1 MIVTEIYPSREPKQD
16 FSSAEVVSGMPHPS
30 VRFIASFEK
39 ITEYLLKHLRK
50 NDVLLVLSAG
60 DADQI
65 SAKVLAGL

>member
-1 MIVTEIYPSREPKQD
+1 MKY
-16 FSSAEVVSGMPHPS
+16 M
-30 VRFIASFEK
+30 
-39 ITEYLLKHLRK
+39 LKHLRR